1 MKMKI
6 IKEKAK
12 YGRLPISLSTY
23 VIEQERDIYE
33 TNLKSNY
40 YKGFEVEFVEHLNLD
55 KSHLRFVIKKINGN
69 KVNVHISEVRKY
81 IHNLINRVFK
91 KINGNKESVE
101 NDRLFNNAIKK
112 TDFNDTIDS
121 LLINARYNGKQ
132 FNWCFEYLYNKG
144 MSVAELAVF
153 L

>member
-1 MKMKI
+1 MKI